1 MFVALTFPLVDEK
14 HPVPMQPE
22 SVDDGVDGPLLMLLE
37 RDAFSFNDLEFPLV
51 DGP

>member
-1 MFVALTFPLVDEK
+1 MQLETMDEDDVDA
-14 HPVPMQPE
+14 
-22 SVDDGVDGPLLMLLE
+22 PLLMAFE